1 MTIASYAGEPGDFAE
16 PIAPERETDEAS
28 VEQAAHAMLKLY
40 RANLEVRLQCVDDAT
55 LSEHQRQIRAKVG
68 EALQTLQR
76 PKRTRLGGEWDE
88 VYRLERLIALLFNG
102 AELRQ
107 EIARRL
113 AELADEKVP
122 EAERL
127 RLEYTALAGSSRD
140 GDAPVV
146 PDGVLRSFLL
156 RAIEALQWTAKRRYL
171 AQPLRQQA
179 TKKILVCVLVTF
191 ILLVA
196 PYVMLSLDY
205 EATLHS
211 ADKMVSPM
219 WSHLGLFT
227 ALMAGC
233 LGAFFSRLMMLQRN
247 WPNMALEELCSNTE
261 WSYALLRAGVGMCGA
276 LILYYFFHSGLIDG
290 SLFPH
295 IDKLSVRLLPT
306 ENGTVQMAFTA
317 PSKDL
322 ALLTVW
328 CFLGGFSEVLVP
340 GLLAKTEGQLAETA
354 VGSKAR

>member
-306 ENGTVQMAFTA
+306 EGGTVQMAFTA

>member
-1 MTIASYAGEPGDFAE
+1 MTIASYAGEAGDFAE
-16 PIAPERETDEAS
+16 AIAPERDSGEAS
-28 VEQAAHAMLKLY
+28 VGQAAHAMHKLY
-40 RANLEVRLQCVDDAT
+40 RANLEVRLQCIDDAT
-55 LSEHQRQIRAKVG
+55 LSEHQRQIRQKVA
-68 EALQTLQR
+68 EALQSLD
-76 PKRTRLGGEWDE
+76 RTKSGYLGGEWDE

-102 AELRQ
+102 GELRQ
-107 EIARRL
+107 EITRRL

-127 RLEYTALAGSSRD
+127 RLEYAALVGSARES
-140 GDAPVV
+140 DAPVV
-146 PDGVLRSFLL
+146 ADGVLRSFLL

-205 EATLHS
+205 ETTLHS

-233 LGAFFSRLMMLQRN
+233 LGAFFSRLMLLQRN

-290 SLFPH
+290 SLFPR
-295 IDKLSVRLLPT
+295 IDKLSVKLLPT
-306 ENGTVQMAFTA
+306 ETGTVQMAFTA
-317 PSKDL
+317 PSRDL

-328 CFLGGFSEVLVP
+328 CFPGGFSEVLVP

-354 VGSKAR
+354 VGAKAR